1 MKKYTSRDLDLDI
14 EPNPVTGDLIVKED
28 LEAVKQS
35 IKNIILFDLFEK
47 PFRTDIPVAV
57 NQFLFENSDDLV
69 LDFLMNRIVKKIRK
83 FEPRIKNLQVLL
95 AKRDTNELS
104 IDILYDYENKTKQVL
119 NLSLERNR

>member
-1 MKKYTSRDLDLDI
+1 MKKYKFRDLDFDI
-14 EPNPVTGDLIVKED
+14 EPNPVTRDLIVKED

-47 PFRTDIPVAV
+47 PFRTDVPVAI

-69 LDFLMNRIVKKIRK
+69 LRFLTDRIIRK
-83 FEPRIKNLQVLL
+83 VKRFETRVTNMQVLV
-95 AKRDTNELS
+95 AKRDSNELS
-104 IDILYDYENKTKQVL
+104 IDIVYDYENYTEQVL